1 LNDFIVNIDETNAAA
16 LLIEESHKRP
26 VVVDF
31 WADWCEPCKVLMPL
45 LEKIAAEYQGAFL
58 LAKVN
63 ADEQQMIAQQFGVR
77 SLPTVM
83 VIQGGQ
89 PVDGFAGAQP
99 EAQVREMLEKYL
111 PKPWDGLLQQAQE
124 LMAQDDFPAALPLL
138 RRAWDESGQ
147 SHDITLALAHVLI
160 ECLRL
165 DEAEKLLDGVRMAD
179 QDEVYEQLRAQLEIK
194 REAAKSP
201 EIEAL
206 EQRLLDNPEDLDVR
220 HQLGVQYTNG
230 GQFKEGMEQF
240 IYILQRELDHGD
252 GATKRLLLDTI
263 ATMGKGDPLAGI
275 PWQRSTSASFTACF
289 TDSVTDAGRPSEQ
302 YRQAFQPD
310 PFALYDCERR
320 RVLSGAL
327 PGSRS

>member
-1 LNDFIVNIDETNAAA
+1 MSEFIVNIDETNAAQ

-45 LEKIAAEYQGAFL
+45 LEKIAKEYQGAFL

-83 VIQGGQ
+83 VIQDGQ

-111 PKPWDGLLQQAQE
+111 PKPWDGLLQLAQE
-124 LMAQDDFPAALPLL
+124 AMEQGKFAEALTPL
-138 RRAWDESGQ
+138 RQAWEDSGRLY
-147 SHDITLALAHVLI
+147 DITLAYVRALI

-165 DEAEKLLDGVRMAD
+165 DEAESALDSVRMAD
-179 QDEVYEQLRAQLEIK
+179 QDDAYEQLRAQLEIK

-206 EQRLLDNPEDLDVR
+206 EQRLAANPDDLDVR
-220 HQLGVQYTNG
+220 HQLAVQYTNAG
-230 GQFKEGMEQF
+230 HFKDAMEHF
-240 IYILQRELDHGD
+240 VTILQQDLDHGD

-263 ATMGKGDPLAGI
+263 ATLGKGDPLAAEY
-275 PWQRSTSASFTACF
+275 QRK
-289 TDSVTDAGRPSEQ
+289 
-302 YRQAFQPD
+302 
-310 PFALYDCERR
+310 LYS
-320 RVLSGAL
+320 LL
-327 PGSRS
+327 Y